1 MFDYRNIL
9 KADELYREVF
19 SPELLHKEKMSFN
32 NFLTCYVQFRQG
44 CTKTSPTCASLLA
57 AHNAYAHCPHLSC
70 VE

>member
-44 CTKTSPTCASLLA
+44 CLALPFTASLPLTA
-57 AHNAYAHCPHLSC
+57 SNYS
-70 VE
+70 